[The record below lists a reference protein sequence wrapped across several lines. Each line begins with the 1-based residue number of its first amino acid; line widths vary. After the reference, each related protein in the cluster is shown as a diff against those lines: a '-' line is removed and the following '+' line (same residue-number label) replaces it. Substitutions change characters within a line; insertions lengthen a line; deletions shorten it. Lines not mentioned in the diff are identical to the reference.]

1 LKVLLAS
8 SSEVSIDVLNFLQ
21 TQKGVQL
28 KCVVT
33 NPDKA
38 TGRGQSVTQNQV
50 AQWCEENEV
59 EVKKVESNGEFLE
72 IVKNFGI
79 ELVITVAYG
88 HILKDPLLSAP
99 KHGCINLHYS
109 LLPRYR
115 GAAPVQWAILDG
127 EDKTGVTV
135 FKLDSGM
142 DTGPIYLKEELEIQS
157 HERTDQLIKRLN
169 LVGVGLISKTLNL
182 IEEGVQPEPQ
192 PSDGA
197 TLAPKFRKEDG
208 AIDWSQEAN
217 QIYNKFR
224 AISENPGV
232 YTNYLGSKI
241 KLNEIRTLESKTLPI
256 GNFGL
261 MNGELL
267 VGTKDLDI
275 LINRLTP
282 EGRKQMS
289 GKDFING
296 LTTKENLNFA

>member
-21 TQKGVQL
+21 TQKGVEL

-38 TGRGQSVTQNQV
+38 TGRGQSLAQNRV

-59 EVKKVESNGEFLE
+59 VVKKIGSNGEFLE

-79 ELVITVAYG
+79 ELIITVAYG
-88 HILKDPLLSAP
+88 HILKESLLSAP
-99 KHGCINLHYS
+99 KYGCINLHYS
-109 LLPRYR
+109 LLPKYR
-115 GAAPVQWAILDG
+115 GAAPVQWAILNG
-127 EDKTGVTV
+127 ENKTGVTV

-142 DTGPIYLKEELEIQS
+142 DTGPVYLKEELEIQS
-157 HERTDQLIKRLN
+157 HEKTDQLIKRLN
-169 LVGVGLISKTLNL
+169 LLGVELISKTLNL
-182 IEEGVQPEPQ
+182 IEKGVQPEPQ

-197 TLAPKFRKEDG
+197 SSAPKFRKEDG
-208 AIDWSQEAN
+208 AIDWSQEAIR
-217 QIYNKFR
+217 IYNKFR

-241 KLNEIRTLESKTLPI
+241 RLNEIRIFDSKTLPE
-256 GNFGL
+256 GNFRL
-261 MNGELL
+261 INGELL
-267 VGTKDLDI
+267 VGTKDSDI